1 MRVELDRVFDACD
14 AAAVDPARIARAVIR
29 VVGVGASDQ
38 PVVVAVDDL
47 HLLDRPS
54 IDAIAELARLAEGL
68 PLVVVAVTRTGCL
81 DQSAGA
87 YESILQ
93 LGALS
98 DGDARLVLER
108 NAQHLSY
115 VQREQ
120 LVRRAAG
127 NPLALVEL
135 PKAIGSRAEAASD
148 LLLQRMPQT
157 NMLRRSF
164 AQGLHDLSP
173 AARDAVLIAAAEDET
188 AVHELVAATGA
199 LAGHDVG
206 LEIFDEVVSAG
217 LLYGD
222 DMRLQFR
229 HQIVRSVVLQEESMT
244 RRQQARRAIA
254 DVVGDGPRR
263 VWHEAQSV
271 PVPHEQLGDQL
282 EQIHRLT
289 LERGTTAAIAVLERA
304 AQLSTDPDKRA
315 RRWLR
320 AADLASTLGAVD
332 LVERFADSGVTAS
345 DVRCTTGIRRRAPRP
360 IRRGARQRRAFRPV
374 RPRAAGDRRW

>member
-1 MRVELDRVFDACD
+1 MSGLDPFVHPYRANAAALPSSERVELERVFDACD
-14 AAAVDPARIARAVIR
+14 AAAVDPATIARAVIR
-29 VVGVGASDQ
+29 VVGVAASDQ
-38 PVVVAVDDL
+38 PVVLAVDDL

-68 PLVVVAVTRTGCL
+68 PFVVVAVTRTGCL
-81 DQSAGA
+81 DQSAGV

-115 VQREQ
+115 VQHEHV
-120 LVRRAAG
+120 VRRAAG

-135 PKAIGSRAEAASD
+135 PKAIGSRAGAASD
-148 LLLQRMPQT
+148 ILLQRMPQT
-157 NMLRRSF
+157 NILRRSF

-282 EQIHRLT
+282 EQIHGLT
-289 LERGTTAAIAVLERA
+289 LEHGTTAAIAVLEPRSSALDRPGQATAAVAPCRRSRQHAGSCRPRRA
-304 AQLSTDPDKRA
+304 
-315 RRWLR
+315 LR
-320 AADLASTLGAVD
+320 GQ
-332 LVERFADSGVTAS
+332 GVTAS
-345 DVRCTTGIRRRAPRP
+345 HVTCTTGIR
-360 IRRGARQRRAFRPV
+360 
-374 RPRAAGDRRW
+374 